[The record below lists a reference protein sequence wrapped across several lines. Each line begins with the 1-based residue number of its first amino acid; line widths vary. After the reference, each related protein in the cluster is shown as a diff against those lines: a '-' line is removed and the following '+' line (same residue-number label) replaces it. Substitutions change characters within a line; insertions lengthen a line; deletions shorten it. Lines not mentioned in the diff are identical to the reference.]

1 MLKLTNYFGVHT
13 TSDKSLTR
21 GFKYIKEKVAV
32 QENIDLG
39 VGKLITNENFLE
51 QLDSKA
57 KDLYLFTKDKHEYV
71 FSLKEMEEKLNVAKK
86 N

>member
-1 MLKLTNYFGVHT
+1 MLKLTNYFGTRT
-13 TSDKSLTR
+13 TNDKSLTR
-21 GFKYIKEKVAV
+21 GFGYIKEKVAV

-51 QLDSKA
+51 QLDSKR
-57 KDLYLFTKDKHEYV
+57 KDLYLFTKDKNEYV
-71 FSLKEMEEKLNVAKK
+71 FSLKEIEEKLNVTKE

>member
-1 MLKLTNYFGVHT
+1 LLKLTNYFGAHT
-13 TSDKSLTR
+13 TNDKSLNR

-39 VGKLITNENFLE
+39 VGKLITNESFLE
-51 QLDSKA
+51 QLDSKR
-57 KDLYLFTKDKHEYV
+57 KDLYLFTKDKNEYV
-71 FSLKEMEEKLNVAKK
+71 FSLKEIEEKLNVTKK